1 MSLEDIRKKYGLDDS
16 GKRIDPLESIQKEYG
31 LTPEGKRPTISQQA
45 EGTWLE
51 GADFGR
57 LPSGLKVGSITP
69 AAGVELDTSIGPKD
83 STFAGAITANKKG
96 VKTVGDVLASP
107 TVDISKLFKPK
118 TTPALVLHNPSILPD
133 ISRPISERQE
143 EYNMGKLREASE
155 GLRNSWTIPGIRN
168 EQGKI
173 PYTGAGNIDLN
184 ARPTLRNE
192 DGSFS
197 TIDSFSAYD
206 ERKGKEVL
214 LPTVIK
220 VGGEWKHV
228 SEDEAW
234 AHYERTGEHLGYFD
248 TPEEANEYA
257 QRLHVEQAKQY
268 GPKLG
273 PTAEGAN
280 AIEAKALLRQF
291 EIAKDKSKAEGEV
304 HGALTPATTTKD
316 AEMDDYLKT
325 IEGNAKAAVVRNYGD
340 SQFKTDANY
349 TVERGVV
356 SITKAVEDTIDYIA
370 SLSHA
375 WLRTQQAQNAND
387 LAVFGAMTG
396 NEELVETAVKQQEA
410 ALKTQMQD
418 VANFGTRFTQ
428 QVENKYAGRVSDAGK
443 IAGNISSM
451 IGYMVPSI
459 VTSMLTA
466 GLGASA
472 QVASNAA
479 RITMASSV
487 AGGAAEEAKAAGASD
502 DRALIRGTAS
512 GIMAYIVEGL
522 AGGIK
527 WFGKGT
533 LDDGAQR
540 LITKILKNES
550 AQYTALKLYSFLG
563 EGVEEFIEEVAGRL
577 TTELTVDLGT
587 DTNMDNRGVL
597 ETLGDGAESFLYG
610 VIVSGI
616 LQMGGN
622 VVTPEQFSDPKG
634 LADEVAQYVQEQVEQ
649 YTTLSSLAKKTGGET
664 QAMVELLFKAKDF
677 DQNSESWKLG
687 NDLWN
692 ALYSRIE
699 ETAKDASKASTVRSF
714 WQENKHL
721 FEKLTETMAAEKE
734 QYKDPDAPNETLFKQ
749 AQDGAHVMTEAEGQI
764 LSALQAKGMTSHEA
778 AEVSEYVS
786 RIVAGDTTLSNN
798 DLVNRA
804 KIDDSRVLSVI
815 NEMTGS
821 SIDVKEKSK
830 SELKRQVR
838 AVIDG
843 INQAKTQTA
852 EAIKTSAA
860 EASAVADV
868 EQMVAET
875 RASVPLEQVFTPAQ
889 QASPAAA
896 HAVEPTAAEQ
906 SGADKFMAF
915 AKGEAEAEIQPQS
928 ESIKSEGNLYTEQEI
943 RDVAEEMG
951 IPEAEATALIKN
963 FGAMAKAKGIDPA
976 KNTEEFIRYS
986 VDEQVENYVNVG
998 NITDEQKLARDI
1010 LKASLADLGIK
1021 DVVLVTGD
1029 ARMVGSNGSYVG
1041 GVVTINADR
1050 INTQTYSG
1058 IAWTV
1063 GHEIVHAAEDADGG
1077 RKANGVTVRNA
1088 KIVNDIFDVM
1098 RVLADAG
1105 AIEGRYAEITRDEKS
1120 LAALIDKKKNVEHR
1134 FLMRDW
1140 VDENGV
1146 FHKGMTKREAERSF
1160 NDFDARAEIAADF
1173 LGSMLGH
1180 NFKHESEGRFGS
1192 KFGTSDIFAM
1202 MEETAPETTSWIQE
1216 KLNSIRDRLRGYD
1229 AKTAAE
1235 RKAKATMQRHLT
1247 KLSKELAEAIS
1258 KGAQNRADAEQRGKL
1273 TEEFAE
1279 ARNSVAPPFR
1289 EGTEEFED
1297 FVDSLSSRAR
1307 ETFDTF
1313 YAVHTIGANNLV
1325 PIMVGSGKKAHIK
1338 ASDITQQYM
1347 LPSEWNKLCSEN
1359 EEFGRVARMLADAL
1373 PANVKSNANLNDD
1386 GTFNETPFEKEFK
1399 MERSFAQHIVDGLMV
1414 ENASSEYVTI
1424 EINGE
1429 PIRVSNKD
1437 AIQAVGGEAYRR
1449 ALVDVTRSLYKEGK
1463 LPTRSI
1469 SGLSKDNW
1477 GTMGFLATNGKTG
1490 ASGDFTTLCPQ
1501 MYFNRGCFY
1510 CYRRAALTTGTNNK
1524 LTGQNV
1530 WYTGEILRLKAEDVE
1545 MLNNNGG
1552 LRIQSFGDWM
1562 EHYSGQLADVLA
1574 DAETVGL
1581 QVKIITKEPSMIE
1594 TVALLKEQGL
1604 GKNLYFN
1611 LSADYVI
1618 EEAGDIADENFMP
1631 MNPNR
1636 PFMRRD
1642 GKLYW
1647 KRAMTVEEAARYR
1660 EKYPWVNTR
1669 IAATNLD
1676 EFIYGLRDPNVDVVT
1691 GYHGNIRQY
1700 ARVSSATGETLLDV
1714 EALGDAGMP
1723 RFSFDGKVWSIE
1735 FEGKTST
1742 HKRLAH
1748 AIEDAGLQMEYY
1760 TKTCCITGRCASCNG
1775 KCGKLAKDFWVKNA
1789 TNRDAESVAYWQEHM
1804 ESAAPNPSLLESM
1817 EDAKFSVDD
1826 MVEVE
1831 GQRYSYENLIRKPP
1845 MRITI
1850 VEDRIIPTKGKK
1862 LDMKP
1867 IVQSAKEKANIISRD
1882 EFTQNYI
1889 DIPDIG
1895 GNVLLKTDGL
1905 KHGLTGNKTNGSTM
1919 STAEVTGDIAE
1930 ILHNSIAINELRPR
1944 NESEGMGSYVL
1955 IGYGRKAGGQEYLV
1969 RSQVQYHGDNKS
1981 ISQDIEIYN
1990 VLYSAKAKKIAPQVM
2005 SSHTG
2010 NPAASHSNSR
2020 GTEIS
2025 IAELLEIVKDNYPEF
2040 LSRNTLEHFNMEG
2053 YPQHPDAKFSVDDGE
2068 YAAPMYSKLQR
2079 EIEAFKGDRI
2089 GASSAVSY
2097 LRGKGVKAEEIKWSG
2112 IETYLEGK
2120 KSVNKQELLDWLKAN
2135 ELTLTATV
2143 LGGENND
2150 YYHLRIPAMNPETG
2164 EVIADWADF
2173 ENQAYELAEM
2183 QGYDWNDVR
2192 FDEYEGWWQA
2202 YINDPETGLIIDL
2215 MEINADAHND
2225 TTGETHWES
2234 YTTGDANNYR
2244 EILWKM
2250 PQSDYSNRAMGAH
2263 WDGEVGVVVH
2273 ARIDDQRLT
2282 DGSKALFIEEIQS
2295 DWHNE
2300 GAQMGYADSDA
2311 TMRAYEAA
2319 EEADGERANMYNDLF
2334 RELEAFY
2341 SEYGIDTPRAAA
2353 EQHLDMAYNNDLVK
2367 IFNDVYK
2374 FPPKLQ
2380 ASLDRYFELDKKA
2393 QELSVKV
2400 SRAERGG
2407 VPDAPYAK
2415 TYHEYALKNLLRMAA
2430 EEGYD
2435 ALAWTPAYMQSE
2447 RWSDE
2452 YAEGYRIEYDQDIP
2466 KFLNKYGKQWGAKVG
2481 KTNLKL
2487 GSEHT
2492 DIGREIRELEA
2503 DKDVWVKQLDEVD
2516 ESERAFIQHQI
2527 DYYDRDIDRL
2537 KRRNEVWAIPITK
2550 QMRDSVLYEGQPRFS
2565 VDDSVATDEE
2575 SKAVIRRLKT
2585 EAMYAKYSNEL
2596 APMTPERFKSVYQ
2609 DSVAKGSPDYAKSYI
2624 AWVSPFDYIYATT
2637 TSRQSRDTLSEE
2649 AGELDLEKLQG
2660 YEMPIWLSVNMET
2673 GEIIGHEGRHRMLA
2687 LEKAGVEKVAIVI
2700 KAMNTD
2706 RTSSKPISRMR
2717 LTGQSFLEL
2726 FPGYTPKGAD
2736 FTLHDALPLSE
2747 RYGET
2752 AYQLF
2757 AANPKEGFIRYSV
2770 DDTTEA
2776 PVKEAEAPTEP
2787 EMTPQQIRER
2797 DRAEALR
2804 RVFTTAREIYGDN
2817 FDKMSED
2824 VNTKAGLERLSK
2836 VFRPAASQAQA
2847 EQRTRD
2853 DLRLQREREREAERR
2868 REMRKAFNLEKQ
2880 DIRKE
2885 EREKAR
2891 IDKMAALAVQEQKL
2905 DDKWKARMEAKVD
2918 KVKAQ
2923 AEERLRIKM
2932 RKADFIRA
2940 YENLAAEIREKKA
2953 KAEGKR
2959 KAAEE
2964 RRRGNERIS
2973 EQRVLS
2979 RTTAKEARRI
2989 LSQSRNTDRPD
3000 YTNSEV
3006 ETLRQLRPDD
3016 VSTEQVTTLA
3026 DKLRNARKRL
3036 YRVFVNQAQTIDNF
3050 SKLQIDGVKAGSLVN
3065 MIFGSAST
3073 IETIYQNGLVARDGT
3088 RLGNAMKEVFLV
3100 RNADGSIDQEKQAIL
3115 QDYMLFVHNID
3126 RMSFSERALARV
3138 EAMETQHPWL
3148 VDIGAKEFAYAA
3160 GLNDAETETTGTEER
3175 RTIVREYAK
3184 ALADLRKAQTDGDKP
3199 IFADKD
3205 GKPVSAETSRE
3216 IVARYEEEH
3225 PWLKEKAEGIYEWW
3239 DSFMREWAVGNT
3251 LSAEAY
3257 DTWKQMYPHYV
3268 PTYRMNEGGPEGAI
3282 QIGPVSASI
3291 NDLYKAAKGS
3301 TKPVKNIEES
3311 FSTLVRKIVDT
3322 SRKNELLRNIIDT
3335 AMLDTEGVFGDFAIF
3350 DWDGYYESNPEYGE
3364 AMENA
3369 AWLNGDSISA
3379 VESAHVEAIE
3389 ELDGGYRITAYGMD
3403 GGRYSAW
3410 VSKEMYRALVAVTN
3424 TSKLLGEGAN
3434 TLTRIGS
3441 KLTTPMKSMI
3451 TGYNPNF
3458 AIRNVMRDIPTAI
3471 VNGVSGFAFP
3481 KYYARAL
3488 AQIKGNSE
3496 AWQQFQAL
3504 GGTHFGYYGM
3514 STDWAARMEKKPGL
3528 GAKALDK
3535 LGAFSEITESATRFA
3550 EYLATIDK
3558 LGDTYEGRVQGIKNA
3573 AEVTVDFSRKGEYG
3587 KLANAWIPYWNP
3599 AVQGIDKLFRQIFD
3613 NSTSVKQKFTV
3624 SGVTLARGA
3633 IISVL
3638 PELLQYLLLKAL
3650 GDYDEWEKLSD
3661 RMKDSYF
3668 CIPIPGEHKFL
3679 KIPKTRE
3686 WGTLLGTPLMR
3697 MLEGFNGRSD
3707 PFENYVEDALLANFS
3722 VSGVVD
3728 AIGIS
3733 TIIDLRTN
3741 KDFAGRDIVPYAY
3754 QEASASKQYDADTSA
3769 IAYGVATA
3777 WNKSFAKIAE
3787 ALGKEVELSPMQLDY
3802 IINDY
3807 CGDFYYMLAQMVP
3820 VGLFDGST
3828 SLKEIFGGILGSMEG
3843 TWVGDNR
3850 YSNYYT
3856 GEYYDILDY
3865 LDRSIADEKLM
3876 NPEDYTNSYVFK
3888 LDKAF
3893 NEAYGKQLSELNKQA
3908 AQLPDGEEKDATKEQ
3923 IADLAF
3929 EAVEWFRNESIN
3941 NSDDPFLRV
3950 SYGDFSDDL
3959 QDALIDLDGFSGDYY
3974 FKPSPS
3980 TSKSYTDPHNKGK
3993 EYVLTEEQYAQY
4005 KTFYMEAYDEIMTRA
4020 VKSYQYKRLSD
4031 EEKAE
4036 YLDEARDAVHEKAK
4050 EELFTWLRCNGV
4062 KSTYKAD

>member
-69 AAGVELDTSIGPKD
+69 AAGVELDASIGPKD

-107 TVDISKLFKPK
+107 TVDISQLFKPK

-304 HGALTPATTTKD
+304 HGALTPATTTGD
-316 AEMDDYLKT
+316 AEMDAYLKT
-325 IEGNAKAAVVRNYGD
+325 IEGNAKAAVIRNYGD

-349 TVERGVV
+349 TAERGAAA
-356 SITKAVEDTIDYIA
+356 ITKAVENTIDYIA
-370 SLSHA
+370 NLGNA

-387 LAVFGAMTG
+387 LVAFGAMTG
-396 NEELVETAVKQQEA
+396 NEELVETAVKQLEA
-410 ALKTQMQD
+410 AQKTQMQD

-479 RITMASSV
+479 RIMMASSV

-563 EGVEEFIEEVAGRL
+563 EGVEEFIEEVVGRL

-634 LADEVAQYVQEQVEQ
+634 LAGEVAQYVQEQVEQ
-649 YTTLSSLAKKTGGET
+649 YTTLSALAKKTGGET

-692 ALYSRIE
+692 ALYARIE

-734 QYKDPDAPNETLFKQ
+734 QYKDPDATNETLFKQ

-821 SIDVKEKSK
+821 SINVKEKSK

-860 EASAVADV
+860 ETSAVADV

-875 RASVPLEQVFTPAQ
+875 RASIPLEQVFTPAQ

-896 HAVEPTAAEQ
+896 PTVEPTAAEQ

-928 ESIKSEGNLYTEQEI
+928 EYTEDWLEDEDIKQVLREQGVTDDEA
-943 RDVAEEMG
+943 RALLRNYEAGARAAGVDPVAD
-951 IPEAEATALIKN
+951 
-963 FGAMAKAKGIDPA
+963 FSS
-976 KNTEEFIRYS
+976 FIRYS

-1146 FHKGMTKREAERSF
+1146 FHKGMTKQEAERSF

-1180 NFKHESEGRFGS
+1180 NFKHEREGRFGS

-1235 RKAKATMQRHLT
+1235 RKAKATMQHHLT

-1258 KGAQNRADAEQRGKL
+1258 KGAQKNAAQTSDV
-1273 TEEFAE
+1273 
-1279 ARNSVAPPFR
+1279 RNSVWEDSWEQQCDDVMSGKMNSHSAMFITETPNLLAELGLYDLPMSFTQKHFR
-1289 EGTEEFED
+1289 AAVNGTNPAHPD
-1297 FVDSLSSRAR
+1297 KISLATMKRLPQLLSQPVAILSSNTNPMGAILVVTTERDSGNNPIVAAILPEGGAEVDAHRGATNHILTVYGANHLHTPTTNGGVSTLERAAANGDVLYINKKRSQDLYRADGLQLPRALGSLNFDTIIRDWNGYVKKNPPAR
-1307 ETFDTF
+1307 EAKNIFT
-1313 YAVHTIGANNLV
+1313 
-1325 PIMVGSGKKAHIK
+1325 
-1338 ASDITQQYM
+1338 
-1347 LPSEWNKLCSEN
+1347 
-1359 EEFGRVARMLADAL
+1359 
-1373 PANVKSNANLNDD
+1373 
-1386 GTFNETPFEKEFK
+1386 
-1399 MERSFAQHIVDGLMV
+1399 
-1414 ENASSEYVTI
+1414 
-1424 EINGE
+1424 
-1429 PIRVSNKD
+1429 
-1437 AIQAVGGEAYRR
+1437 
-1449 ALVDVTRSLYKEGK
+1449 
-1463 LPTRSI
+1463 
-1469 SGLSKDNW
+1469 
-1477 GTMGFLATNGKTG
+1477 GKT
-1490 ASGDFTTLCPQ
+1490 
-1501 MYFNRGCFY
+1501 
-1510 CYRRAALTTGTNNK
+1510 
-1524 LTGQNV
+1524 
-1530 WYTGEILRLKAEDVE
+1530 
-1545 MLNNNGG
+1545 
-1552 LRIQSFGDWM
+1552 IQW
-1562 EHYSGQLADVLA
+1562 
-1574 DAETVGL
+1574 
-1581 QVKIITKEPSMIE
+1581 
-1594 TVALLKEQGL
+1594 
-1604 GKNLYFN
+1604 
-1611 LSADYVI
+1611 
-1618 EEAGDIADENFMP
+1618 
-1631 MNPNR
+1631 
-1636 PFMRRD
+1636 
-1642 GKLYW
+1642 
-1647 KRAMTVEEAARYR
+1647 
-1660 EKYPWVNTR
+1660 
-1669 IAATNLD
+1669 
-1676 EFIYGLRDPNVDVVT
+1676 
-1691 GYHGNIRQY
+1691 
-1700 ARVSSATGETLLDV
+1700 
-1714 EALGDAGMP
+1714 
-1723 RFSFDGKVWSIE
+1723 
-1735 FEGKTST
+1735 
-1742 HKRLAH
+1742 
-1748 AIEDAGLQMEYY
+1748 
-1760 TKTCCITGRCASCNG
+1760 
-1775 KCGKLAKDFWVKNA
+1775 
-1789 TNRDAESVAYWQEHM
+1789 
-1804 ESAAPNPSLLESM
+1804 
-1817 EDAKFSVDD
+1817 
-1826 MVEVE
+1826 
-1831 GQRYSYENLIRKPP
+1831 
-1845 MRITI
+1845 
-1850 VEDRIIPTKGKK
+1850 
-1862 LDMKP
+1862 
-1867 IVQSAKEKANIISRD
+1867 
-1882 EFTQNYI
+1882 
-1889 DIPDIG
+1889 
-1895 GNVLLKTDGL
+1895 
-1905 KHGLTGNKTNGSTM
+1905 
-1919 STAEVTGDIAE
+1919 
-1930 ILHNSIAINELRPR
+1930 
-1944 NESEGMGSYVL
+1944 
-1955 IGYGRKAGGQEYLV
+1955 
-1969 RSQVQYHGDNKS
+1969 
-1981 ISQDIEIYN
+1981 
-1990 VLYSAKAKKIAPQVM
+1990 
-2005 SSHTG
+2005 
-2010 NPAASHSNSR
+2010 
-2020 GTEIS
+2020 
-2025 IAELLEIVKDNYPEF
+2025 
-2040 LSRNTLEHFNMEG
+2040 
-2053 YPQHPDAKFSVDDGE
+2053 SVDDGE

-2192 FDEYEGWWQA
+2192 FDEYEGLWQA

-2225 TTGETHWES
+2225 TTGETHWED
-2234 YTTGDANNYR
+2234 YTTGKADNYR

-2250 PQSDYSNRAMGAH
+2250 PESSYSNQAMRTH
-2263 WDGEVGVVVH
+2263 WGDEEGVVVH

-2282 DGSKALFIEEIQS
+2282 NGSKALFIEEIQS

-2300 GAQMGYADSDA
+2300 GHKQGYSDA
-2311 TMRAYEAA
+2311 ANLDELKTEVALKKMAISDAYVAMSSVEGKYTALLQDFDRITNDNEAWQRDVASLIKKLKDAEDAHARARHDHFIAA
-2319 EEADGERANMYNDLF
+2319 E
-2334 RELEAFY
+2334 
-2341 SEYGIDTPRAAA
+2341 
-2353 EQHLDMAYNNDLVK
+2353 
-2367 IFNDVYK
+2367 
-2374 FPPKLQ
+2374 KLRT
-2380 ASLDRYFELDKKA
+2380 A
-2393 QELSVKV
+2393 V
-2400 SRAERGG
+2400 SNGY
-2407 VPDAPYAK
+2407 VPDAPFRYN
-2415 TYHEYALKNLLRMAA
+2415 YHEYALKNLLRMAA
-2430 EEGYD
+2430 EEEYD

-2466 KFLNKYGKQWGAKVG
+2466 KFLNKYGKQWGAKVERIG
-2481 KTNLKL
+2481 LDGVDTGIVDEAYIDSLTERNYEIIRKL
-2487 GSEHT
+2487 RTIQNEAEAAQLMSEAQKLQE
-2492 DIGREIRELEA
+2492 EIRKA
-2503 DKDVWVKQLDEVD
+2503 
-2516 ESERAFIQHQI
+2516 
-2527 DYYDRDIDRL
+2527 RL
-2537 KRRNEVWAIPITK
+2537 GTVWAIPITPEMK
-2550 QMRDSVLYEGQPRFS
+2550 RSVLYEGQQRFS
-2565 VDDSVATDEE
+2565 VDDSDGNTLSAEQQEYFKDSKVRDENG
-2575 SKAVIRRLKT
+2575 RLKVMYHGSRDAGFHIFDPDMSDDGISLFFTDRNDVAASYSDTSKTYEARKIRTAEDFNKYLAAIGVDGYKVRERNGVFSLYAEDGFEEAVSDSADGLFDMLT
-2585 EAMYAKYSNEL
+2585 EWSDTQIHEANYKVYLNLTNPLEVDAQGREWNSLPSIKEPSAQYEYIKVVEARNDSGAVTIEYAMNGKTITETVDLFEKFPEDIAAALSDMAPGEVLGNEWTNLSTTRDYAHYAKENGYDGIIFKDIVDIGGYGSNYHQSSTVAIAFSSEQI
-2596 APMTPERFKSVYQ
+2596 KSV
-2609 DSVAKGSPDYAKSYI
+2609 ANLNP
-2624 AWVSPFDYIYATT
+2624 T
-2637 TSRQSRDTLSEE
+2637 
-2649 AGELDLEKLQG
+2649 
-2660 YEMPIWLSVNMET
+2660 
-2673 GEIIGHEGRHRMLA
+2673 
-2687 LEKAGVEKVAIVI
+2687 
-2700 KAMNTD
+2700 
-2706 RTSSKPISRMR
+2706 
-2717 LTGQSFLEL
+2717 
-2726 FPGYTPKGAD
+2726 AD
-2736 FTLHDALPLSE
+2736 KD
-2747 RYGET
+2747 
-2752 AYQLF
+2752 
-2757 AANPKEGFIRYSV
+2757 IRYSV
-2770 DDTTEA
+2770 DDTLDKTAESEYSTISNSEEAKYGNQESTDNRGRQDLGRADNQPHRDGSGESSESGGRNGRGNLGRIERTVIPEKTRKILDDKGIPNVELEETTDRDAFSVALENAKAANPNGGMVDSQSPEDMQKNGSRTFMRADGNAGVAVERDGNIVGVFKNPEYKERGAVYDLILTAVANEGNHLDCYSTYTPADLRTKYARMGFEPVCYLEFNREYAPDGWNYEAWGEPDVVLWVHNGDTVEQIVERTEHYHVPTREEIHALPKFEDYDEAKAYQTQKVEEMLQSKARAETLSKLFRYSVDDTIEA
-2776 PVKEAEAPTEP
+2776 PVKETEAPTEP
-2787 EMTPQQIRER
+2787 ELTPQQIRGR
-2797 DRAEALR
+2797 DRAEAIR
-2804 RVFTTAREIYGDN
+2804 RVFTAAREMYGDD
-2817 FDKMSED
+2817 FVKKMSED
-2824 VNTKAGLERLSK
+2824 TNTKAGIERLNQ
-2836 VFRPAASQAQA
+2836 VFRPAADQARA

-2853 DLRLQREREREAERR
+2853 DLRLQREREREAKRR

-2905 DDKWKARMEAKVD
+2905 DDKWKARMEANVD

-2959 KAAEE
+2959 RAAEE

-2979 RTTAKEARRI
+2979 RTTAKEARRV

-3050 SKLQIDGVKAGSLVN
+3050 SKLQIDGIRAGSLVN

-3088 RLGNAMKEVFLV
+3088 RLGDAMKEVFLV

-3138 EAMETQHPWL
+3138 EAMEAQHPWL

-3160 GLNDAETETTGTEER
+3160 GLNDAETEATGTDER
-3175 RTIVREYAK
+3175 RAIVREYAAALK
-3184 ALADLRKAQTDGDKP
+3184 ALNEAKDKP

-3268 PTYRMNEGGPEGAI
+3268 PTYRMNEGGPDGAI

-3350 DWDGYYESNPEYGE
+3350 DWDGYYESNPEFGE

-3403 GGRYSAW
+3403 GGRFSAW

-3424 TSKLLGEGAN
+3424 TSKLLGEGVN

-3441 KLTTPMKSMI
+3441 KLTTPMKGMI

-3471 VNGVSGFAFP
+3471 VNGISGFAFP
-3481 KYYARAL
+3481 KYAARAFM
-3488 AQIKGNSE
+3488 QMKNNSE
-3496 AWQQFQAL
+3496 TWQQFKAL

-3535 LGAFSEITESATRFA
+3535 LGTLGEYTESITRFA

-3613 NSTSVKQKFTV
+3613 NSTSVKQKFAV
-3624 SGVTLARGA
+3624 SGVTLTRGA
-3633 IISVL
+3633 IVAVL
-3638 PELLQYLLLKAL
+3638 PELLQYLLLKAA
-3650 GDYDEWEKLSD
+3650 DRYDDWEKLSD

-3668 CIPIPGEHKFL
+3668 CIPIAGEHKFF

-3697 MLEGFNGRSD
+3697 MLESFNGRSD

-3754 QEASASKQYDADTSA
+3754 QDAPASLQYDADTSA

-3802 IINDY
+3802 ILNDY
-3807 CGDFYYMLAQMVP
+3807 CGDFYYMLAQMAP

-3828 SLKEIFGGILGSMEG
+3828 SVKEIFSGILGSMEG

-3865 LDRSIADEKLM
+3865 LDRNIAGEKLM

-3908 AQLPDGEEKDATKEQ
+3908 TQLPDGEEKDAIKEQ
-3923 IADLAF
+3923 IADLAL
-3929 EAVEWFRNESIN
+3929 EAVEWFRNETIN

-3950 SYGDFSDDL
+3950 SYGDFSDEL

-4005 KTFYMEAYDEIMTRA
+4005 KTFYMEAYDEIMTQA

-4050 EELFTWLRCNGV
+4050 EELFTWLRRNGV